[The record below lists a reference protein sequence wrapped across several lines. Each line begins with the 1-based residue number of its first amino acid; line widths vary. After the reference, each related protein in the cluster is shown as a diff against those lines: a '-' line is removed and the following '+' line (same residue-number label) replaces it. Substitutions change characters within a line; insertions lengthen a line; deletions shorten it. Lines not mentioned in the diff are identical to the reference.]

1 MRCRL
6 YCKSN
11 TLLDFPLLLKQGERT
26 KHEEHDLVRRP
37 RRTQCSDSI
46 CARFY
51 QVRVAKLS
59 VKRLYNSDNRS
70 PVSLVRSTGDKGLV
84 ALRNSRKRAFCC
96 RLRPFMP
103 GITTSETDAFILIRV
118 AESIFAARPP
128 AKTYLASPASRRRR
142 RGHVVIVARKH
153 RGNASTRRC
162 KATHLPG
169 NCVAPTLTMQELLA
183 AKAGRLM
190 SV

>member
-1 MRCRL
+1 
-6 YCKSN
+6 
-11 TLLDFPLLLKQGERT
+11 
-26 KHEEHDLVRRP
+26 
-37 RRTQCSDSI
+37 
-46 CARFY
+46 
-51 QVRVAKLS
+51 
-59 VKRLYNSDNRS
+59 
-70 PVSLVRSTGDKGLV
+70 
-84 ALRNSRKRAFCC
+84 
-96 RLRPFMP
+96 MP

-118 AESIFAARPP
+118 AESIFGARPP
-128 AKTYLASPASRRRR
+128 AKHISPAQRRDDV
-142 RGHVVIVARKH
+142 GADVVIVARKH